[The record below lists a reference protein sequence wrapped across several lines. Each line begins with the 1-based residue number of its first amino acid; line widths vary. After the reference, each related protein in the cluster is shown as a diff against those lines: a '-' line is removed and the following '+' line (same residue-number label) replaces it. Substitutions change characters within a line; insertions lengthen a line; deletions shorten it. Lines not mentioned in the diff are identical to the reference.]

1 MSTLKVNTIQDAS
14 GGNSSTASEI
24 SQGRAK
30 VWVNFRQHTSMV
42 IRDSFNVSSVTDVTS
57 GESIVNFQNAF
68 QNNDYSCVVSGS
80 QGLDSIANFDV
91 VNPHSFTTTSVD
103 LESFGSATNPNVEG
117 DFQIVCV
124 AIFGD

>member
-30 VWVNFRQHTSMV
+30 VWVHYRQHTEML

-57 GESIVNFQNAF
+57 GEAVVNFSNAMADA
-68 QNNDYSCVVSGS
+68 NYCCITSTC
-80 QGLDSIANFDV
+80 QGTDSVANFDV
-91 VNPHSFTTTSVD
+91 VNPHTFTTTSVD
-103 LESFGSATNPNVEG
+103 VETFGSPSAPSTETDHN
-117 DFQIVCV
+117 IVCV

>member
-1 MSTLKVNTIQDAS
+1 MSTLKVDTLQDSS
-14 GGNSSTASEI
+14 GGNQSALSAI
-24 SQGRAK
+24 KQGRAK

-57 GESIVNFQNAF
+57 GESIVNFSNAM
-68 QNNDYSCVVSGS
+68 QNNDYSCICSGS
-80 QGLDSIANFDV
+80 QGLDSVANFDV
-91 VNPHSFTTTSVD
+91 VTPHSFTTTSVD

-117 DFQIVCV
+117 DFQIVCI

>member
-30 VWVNFRQHTSMV
+30 VWVHYRQHTEML

-57 GESIVNFQNAF
+57 GEAVVNFSNALA
-68 QNNDYSCVVSGS
+68 NANYSCVTSTC
-80 QGLDSIANFDV
+80 QGTDSVANFDV
-91 VNPHSFTTTSVD
+91 ANPHSFTTTSVD
-103 LESFGSATNPNVEG
+103 IETFGSPSAPSTET
-117 DFQIVCV
+117 DHHIVCV